1 MEQPNWITLY
11 KETENKIKDNLPVEE
26 KEIFAKYNEN
36 ESAFLPKTEFN
47 SYTSGRIILENANS
61 DGIDIKPL
69 LEINNK
75 PSEFD
80 RFLDKDR
87 IQAFINSRLNDGLVI
102 KIRDN
107 IDIKTPLKI
116 KYNATDNTAS
126 KIFITVGRNSRIK
139 IVFEVSGAHNVYS
152 GLNID
157 VISEEDSSSDL
168 TIIDCSKGVGITNYN
183 LITKGNINVM
193 DLAINESFTRKR
205 LWINLF
211 EHSEVNIKQAVIGN
225 DNSYFDI
232 ESEINHI
239 EKNTKSNVMYKS
251 ALGGKAKSVYK
262 GVIRQGDNAYN
273 SYTYLSESS
282 LLLSKDA
289 KNISVPSLEI
299 ENNELK
305 AYHSASSEPVNKN
318 ALFYLMSRGLEKEE
332 ATKVI
337 TIGFMSQFLNENDT
351 GYEPIKEAIYKKLD
365 LMTY

>member
-1 MEQPNWITLY
+1 
-11 KETENKIKDNLPVEE
+11 
-26 KEIFAKYNEN
+26 
-36 ESAFLPKTEFN
+36 
-47 SYTSGRIILENANS
+47 
-61 DGIDIKPL
+61 
-69 LEINNK
+69 
-75 PSEFD
+75 
-80 RFLDKDR
+80 
-87 IQAFINSRLNDGLVI
+87 
-102 KIRDN
+102 
-107 IDIKTPLKI
+107 
-116 KYNATDNTAS
+116 
-126 KIFITVGRNSRIK
+126 
-139 IVFEVSGAHNVYS
+139 
-152 GLNID
+152 
-157 VISEEDSSSDL
+157 
-168 TIIDCSKGVGITNYN
+168 
-183 LITKGNINVM
+183 
-193 DLAINESFTRKR
+193 
-205 LWINLF
+205 
-211 EHSEVNIKQAVIGN
+211 
-225 DNSYFDI
+225 
-232 ESEINHI
+232 
-239 EKNTKSNVMYKS
+239 MYKS